1 MKNLVL
7 KDIKVQRLI
16 FFMYCPWMIVTSI
29 ISLFEYKVEGQ
40 NIESFTGNLMMFF
53 VMGILIFPIISMN
66 YIIAKNSSKSG
77 SINMLLRSLPIT
89 SKDIVISKIITP
101 IVIFIIYL
109 IPNIII
115 QVSISYYLGVSNV
128 VNMGVI
134 GISFI
139 IFYTLSVLN
148 FYIELLYPKS
158 TMLSYTRTV
167 PIFIIILG
175 INVFKKFFVSK
186 EELTFILENLNVV
199 LILTSLILILSAM
212 LSSKIIL
219 KKFKSTEL

>member
-1 MKNLVL
+1 MKNLIL

-16 FFMYCPWMIVTSI
+16 FFIYCPWVIVTSI

-40 NIESFTGNLMMFF
+40 NIESFTGNLIMFF
-53 VMGILIFPIISMN
+53 VMGILIFPIASIN

-77 SINMLLRSLPIT
+77 SINMLLRSLPIRL
-89 SKDIVISKIITP
+89 KDIVISKAVTP

-109 IPNIII
+109 TPNIII
-115 QVSISYYLGVSNV
+115 QALISYYFGISNV
-128 VNMGVI
+128 VNWGVV
-134 GISFI
+134 GIIFI

-167 PIFIIILG
+167 PIFIIALG

-186 EELTFILENLNVV
+186 EELTFISENLNVV
-199 LILTSLILILSAM
+199 LILSSLILIVAAM
-212 LSSKIIL
+212 LSSRIIL
-219 KKFKSTEL
+219 KKFKSIEL

>member
-1 MKNLVL
+1 MKKLVL

-77 SINMLLRSLPIT
+77 SINMLLRSLPIR
-89 SKDIVISKIITP
+89 SKDIVISKVITP

-115 QVSISYYLGVSNV
+115 QALISYYLGISNV

-186 EELTFILENLNVV
+186 EELTFISENLNVV
-199 LILTSLILILSAM
+199 LILTSLILILAAM

>member
-16 FFMYCPWMIVTSI
+16 FFMYCPWIIVTSI

-40 NIESFTGNLMMFF
+40 NIESFTGDLMMFF
-53 VMGILIFPIISMN
+53 VMGILMFPIISMN

-89 SKDIVISKIITP
+89 SKDIVISKVITP
-101 IVIFIIYL
+101 IVIFVVYL

-115 QVSISYYLGVSNV
+115 QALISYYFGISNV

-158 TMLSYTRTV
+158 TMLSYTRTM

-199 LILTSLILILSAM
+199 LILTSLILILVAM

>member
-1 MKNLVL
+1 MKKLVL

-16 FFMYCPWMIVTSI
+16 FFMYCPWMIVTSS

-40 NIESFTGNLMMFF
+40 NIESFTGDLMMFF
-53 VMGILIFPIISMN
+53 IMGILIFPIISMN

-89 SKDIVISKIITP
+89 SKDIVISKVITP
-101 IVIFIIYL
+101 IVIFGVYL

-115 QVSISYYLGVSNV
+115 QALISYYFGISNV

-134 GISFI
+134 GVSFI

-186 EELTFILENLNVV
+186 EELTFISENLNVV
-199 LILTSLILILSAM
+199 LILTSLILILASM
-212 LSSKIIL
+212 LSSKFIL

>member
-7 KDIKVQRLI
+7 KDIKVQRLV
-16 FFMYCPWMIVTSI
+16 FFMYCPWIIVTSI
-29 ISLFEYKVEGQ
+29 ISLLEYKVEGQ
-40 NIESFTGNLMMFF
+40 SIESFTGNLMMFF

-66 YIIAKNSSKSG
+66 YIIAKNSSKNG

-89 SKDIVISKIITP
+89 SKDIVISKVITP

-115 QVSISYYLGVSNV
+115 QALISYYLGISNV

-134 GISFI
+134 GIIFI

-186 EELTFILENLNVV
+186 EELTFISENLNVV
-199 LILTSLILILSAM
+199 LILTSLILILAAM